1 MAKYNAKARREWI
14 KALLSGDF
22 RQARGKLCREGN
34 KRKKFCCLG
43 VALALEGA
51 TFTNGSVYIGDEY
64 VVENSGSSLPAWLRA
79 KLGIS
84 VDDTSTLAEMND
96 GDLVKDVKKHSF
108 KKIAEHIRN
117 LPITKG

>member
-14 KALLSGDF
+14 KALQSGDYK
-22 RQARGKLCREGN
+22 QGTGKMCTG
-34 KRKKFCCLG
+34 KKFCCLG
-43 VALALEGA
+43 VALDLEGA
-51 TFTNGSVYIGDEY
+51 TFTDGSVYINDDD
-64 VVENSGSSLPAWLRA
+64 VVDNAGSSLPDWLRA

-96 GDLVKDVKKHSF
+96 GDFVKGVKKHSF